1 MGEWKEDKQIKVNQA
16 QREVFGWDNIDVL
29 I

>member
-1 MGEWKEDKQIKVNQA
+1 MGEWKEDKPIKVAQA
-16 QREVFGWDNIDVL
+16 QREIFGWDNIDIL

>member
-1 MGEWKEDKQIKVNQA
+1 MSEWKEDKPIKINQA
-16 QREVFGWDNIDVL
+16 QREIFGWDNVDIL